1 MAAKTAEM
9 LLMVG
14 LPEWD
19 SIRWRLL
26 AGLSISSASA
36 SNPTV
41 ALLAAP
47 TKQSND
53 LQSVFGQIDAQPRTT
68 VDLVRTNA
76 SEPFHIGKIALLY
89 SAYSHSNV
97 GSSDSLQGFEPVSK
111 WTVAIGK
118 EQFFYL
124 ETHIYR

>member
-1 MAAKTAEM
+1 M
-9 LLMVG
+9 
-14 LPEWD
+14 
-19 SIRWRLL
+19 
-26 AGLSISSASA
+26 
-36 SNPTV
+36 

-47 TKQSND
+47 TKQNND

-76 SEPFHIGKIALLY
+76 SEPFHIGKIAPLY
-89 SAYSHSNV
+89 LAYSHSNV
-97 GSSDSLQGFEPVSK
+97 GSSDSLQGLEPVSK
-111 WTVAIGK
+111 RTVAIGK

>member
-36 SNPTV
+36 SNPTA

-47 TKQSND
+47 TKQDDD
-53 LQSVFGQIDAQPRTT
+53 LQSVFGQIDAQPRTP

-76 SEPFHIGKIALLY
+76 SEPFHIGKIALL
-89 SAYSHSNV
+89 
-97 GSSDSLQGFEPVSK
+97 
-111 WTVAIGK
+111 
-118 EQFFYL
+118 
-124 ETHIYR
+124 

>member
-47 TKQSND
+47 TN
-53 LQSVFGQIDAQPRTT
+53 
-68 VDLVRTNA
+68 
-76 SEPFHIGKIALLY
+76 
-89 SAYSHSNV
+89 
-97 GSSDSLQGFEPVSK
+97 
-111 WTVAIGK
+111 
-118 EQFFYL
+118 
-124 ETHIYR
+124 